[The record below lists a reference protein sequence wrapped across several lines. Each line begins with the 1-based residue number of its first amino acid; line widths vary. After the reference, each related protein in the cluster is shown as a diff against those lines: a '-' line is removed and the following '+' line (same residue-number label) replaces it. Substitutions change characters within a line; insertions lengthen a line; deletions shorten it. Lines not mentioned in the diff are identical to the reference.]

1 MKKNPNILKA
11 IEEDEYIRRNI
22 TALKALEAGTAG
34 ADTQAIGRE
43 WFKADAEKRI
53 AVLGGL
59 IESIPGAL
67 RGMLAENLRQ
77 FEAELEAIH

>member
-22 TALKALEAGTAG
+22 AALKALTAGTAG

-43 WFKADAEKRI
+43 WFEADAEKRI
-53 AVLGGL
+53 AILGEL

-67 RGMLAENLRQ
+67 RGILAENLRQ